1 MSEIS
6 AGNRS
11 GAGADGG
18 GGHDGGGEADYD
30 VAVIGYGPTGVTAAN
45 LLGAAGLRVVVLERD
60 AEIYARAR
68 AISTD
73 EEVMRIWQRIGLADR
88 LKQDML
94 ADRPLDFVDARGRAF
109 LSAHPTP
116 RGHGHPPQMFL
127 YQPALEQVLRDG
139 VARHPDVEVW
149 LRHECLRLRQ
159 DADGVEL
166 TVVGTAD
173 DSVRRLRARYVIA
186 ADGGSSLT
194 RAQLNV
200 GYEGRTYEDRWVV
213 IDTKML
219 KPWPDHDRL
228 RFRCDPARPAVDC
241 PTPLGHHRWE
251 FPILPGDDER
261 HLTTDGAIHAMVSRY
276 GIGPDQIEILRA
288 TVYSHHV
295 RFAARFRVGRVF
307 LAGDAAHAMPPWI
320 GQGMAAG
327 VRDVANLCWKLD
339 AVLRGELPESVLD
352 SYEAE
357 RKPHVKEVTRRA
369 VFVGRVITDRRLA
382 VTRVRDAVLP
392 LLNRVPGV
400 AGRLQ
405 DSNWIPVAHYA
416 DGFRDRPRTKSSGIT
431 FGRRASGAG
440 TSGAG
445 TARTGTAHT
454 GTFRTRPSRTTAPGH
469 QIPQPWVTAPDGTR
483 VRLDDVLGGRWL
495 LLHGALPAPQP
506 EWERAGVPSLTV
518 LPAGSSPAEGAVVDS
533 DGVLRAWLTRHR
545 ATTLALRPDAY
556 VYAAA
561 PAGTPLPPPPAGL
574 TLTPRT
580 NTASTPPAATPSSAL
595 PTLPAPSSSP
605 AAQGTP

>member
-1 MSEIS
+1 MSTM
-6 AGNRS
+6 
-11 GAGADGG
+11 GAGDRA
-18 GGHDGGGEADYD
+18 GEGAVEGPYD

-45 LLGAAGLRVVVLERD
+45 LLGAMGLRVVVLERD
-60 AEIYARAR
+60 AEVFSRAR

-73 EEVMRIWQRIGLADR
+73 EEVVRIWQRTGLADR

-94 ADRPLDFVDARGRAF
+94 AERPLDFVDARGRTF
-109 LSAHPTP
+109 VSAHPAP
-116 RGHGHPPQMFL
+116 RGHGHPPQMFI

-139 VARHPDVEVW
+139 VDRYPNVEVL
-149 LRHECLRLRQ
+149 LRHECLRLAQ

-166 TVVGTAD
+166 TVVGAD
-173 DSVRRLRARYVIA
+173 DSVRRLRAGYVIA

-213 IDTKML
+213 IDTEML
-219 KPWPDHDRL
+219 RPWPDHDRL

-251 FPILPGDDER
+251 FPILPGDDET
-261 HLTTDGAIHAMVSRY
+261 HLTTDDAIYALVSRY
-276 GIGPDQIEILRA
+276 GIGRDQITVLRA

-339 AVLRGELPESVLD
+339 AVLRGELPQSVLD

-369 VFVGRVITDRRLA
+369 VVVGRIITERRRP
-382 VTRVRDAVLP
+382 VTRVRDAVVP
-392 LLNRVPGV
+392 VLNRV
-400 AGRLQ
+400 AGFGQWLQ
-405 DSNWIPVAHYA
+405 DSHWIPVAHYT
-416 DGFRDRPRTKSSGIT
+416 DGLQARPRT
-431 FGRRASGAG
+431 RASG
-440 TSGAG
+440 
-445 TARTGTAHT
+445 
-454 GTFRTRPSRTTAPGH
+454 H
-469 QIPQPWVTAPDGTR
+469 QVPQPWVTGPDGVR
-483 VRLDDVLGGRWL
+483 VRLDDALGGRWL
-495 LLHGALPAPQP
+495 LVRKTTGGPPVPHPA
-506 EWERAGVPSLTV
+506 WERLGVPSLTV
-518 LPAGSSPAEGAVVDS
+518 LPAGSRPAEGAVVDS
-533 DGVLRAWLTRHR
+533 DGVLLPWMAERRA
-545 ATTLALRPDAY
+545 ATLALRPDAY

-561 PAGTPLPPPPAGL
+561 PAGAPLPPPPAGFSP
-574 TLTPRT
+574 TPRT
-580 NTASTPPAATPSSAL
+580 
-595 PTLPAPSSSP
+595 APSI
-605 AAQGTP
+605 TR

>member
-1 MSEIS
+1 MRYPDRE
-6 AGNRS
+6 S
-11 GAGADGG
+11 GEREGG
-18 GGHDGGGEADYD
+18 TYD

-45 LLGAAGLRVVVLERD
+45 LLGRAGLRVVVLERD
-60 AEIYARAR
+60 AEVYSRAR

-73 EEVMRIWQRIGLADR
+73 EEVIRIWQRIGLADR
-88 LKQDML
+88 LKRDML
-94 ADRPLDFVDARGRAF
+94 AERPLDFVDARGRTF
-109 LSAHPTP
+109 LSADPAP
-116 RGHGHPPQMFL
+116 RGHGHPPQMFI

-139 VARHPDVEVW
+139 VGRYPNVEVL

-159 DADGVEL
+159 SADGAGVEL

-173 DSVRRLRARYVIA
+173 DSVRQVRAKYVIA

-251 FPILPGDDER
+251 FPILPGDDEK
-261 HLTTDGAIHAMVSRY
+261 HLTTDDAIHAMVSAY
-276 GIGPDQIEILRA
+276 GIGRDQIEILRA

-295 RFAARFRVGRVF
+295 RFAARFRVGRIF

-327 VRDVANLCWKLD
+327 VRDAANLCWKLA
-339 AVLRGELPESVLD
+339 AVLRGELPQTVLD

-369 VFVGRVITDRRLA
+369 VLVGRLITERRRPVA
-382 VTRVRDAVLP
+382 RTRNGVLRAIRPLSGLTSRLVDA
-392 LLNRVPGV
+392 
-400 AGRLQ
+400 
-405 DSNWIPVAHYA
+405 NWIPVASYA
-416 DGFRDRPRTKSSGIT
+416 KGFQARPRT
-431 FGRRASGAG
+431 RAS
-440 TSGAG
+440 
-445 TARTGTAHT
+445 
-454 GTFRTRPSRTTAPGH
+454 GH
-469 QIPQPWVTAPDGTR
+469 QIPQPWVTAPDGAR
-483 VRLDDVLGGRWL
+483 VRLDDVLAGRWL
-495 LLHGALPAPQP
+495 LLHTGRPTPQP
-506 EWERAGVPSLTV
+506 AWERLGVPTLTV
-518 LPAGSSPAEGAVVDS
+518 LPAASPPAEGAVVDE
-533 DGVLRAWLTRHR
+533 DGVLLAWLAAHR
-545 ATTLALRPDAY
+545 TTTLALRPDAY

-561 PAGTPLPPPPAGL
+561 PAGTPLPPPPEGF
-574 TLTPRT
+574 TPT
-580 NTASTPPAATPSSAL
+580 PTASSARGR
-595 PTLPAPSSSP
+595 TA
-605 AAQGTP
+605 